1 MITSRKDARNF
12 IDTMSDM
19 DFTILCDILNVRFG
33 EKTDQRIAAEKKFV
47 SEVKKAEDSVK
58 AGNYVT
64 LEQMHDI
71 LGV

>member
-47 SEVKKAEDSVK
+47 SDVKKAEDSVK

>member
-33 EKTDQRIAAEKKFV
+33 EKTDQRIAAEEKFV